1 MKYISYILVGFKQM
15 TNILT
20 AVLYNAFEVVGHYV
34 AQGTFVG
41 QTQAV
46 RKHNSGVHN
55 HAVNKLANTE
65 QIEPLC

>member
-1 MKYISYILVGFKQM
+1 MQIF
-15 TNILT
+15 NILT
-20 AVLYNAFEVVGHYV
+20 VVLYNAFEVVSHNV
-34 AQGTFVG
+34 SQGTFVG

-55 HAVNKLANTE
+55 HAVNKLVNTE